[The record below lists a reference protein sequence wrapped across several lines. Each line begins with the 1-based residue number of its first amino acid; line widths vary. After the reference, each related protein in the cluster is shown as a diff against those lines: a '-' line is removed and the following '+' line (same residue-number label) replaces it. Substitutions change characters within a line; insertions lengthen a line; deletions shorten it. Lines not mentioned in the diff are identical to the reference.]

1 MELFNHNSRSPN
13 FNDASDAY
21 ANVKQLYLSIFHLP
35 SQLETNLKAFIT
47 TYNENYTSNWNQ
59 EMVFGR
65 NDPIATFKDTNR
77 DITIAVDIPAASEQ
91 EAKSNLGKCNRIIQ
105 YLYPAYQQANRAN
118 SISKP
123 PLVRVRFANLIK
135 RSNAGDSPSAREG
148 GLLGFITSLSFTN
161 DFDEAGAFDYG
172 TAALF
177 PKKISLNMNFK
188 PLHEHDLGW
197 GNDIGFNNPDNVNF
211 PFGLTDLQA
220 PQTPDDSVNPQAVAD
235 DFGDPETVAR
245 LQAGPFDSGLAPGAG
260 VLDDSQDGALNNAA
274 AVEVRAQMIAETVSP
289 GMSPREIADIYDEVA
304 SIVSPETAGSS
315 FSYTITP
322 TPMGD

>member
-1 MELFNHNSRSPN
+1 MELFNNNSRSTKFSDP
-13 FNDASDAY
+13 SDAY

-91 EAKSNLGKCNRIIQ
+91 EAKSNLGKCNRVIQ

-118 SISKP
+118 TISKP

-135 RSNAGDSPSAREG
+135 RANAGDSPSAREG
-148 GLLGFITSLSFTN
+148 GLLGFITSLTFTP
-161 DFDEAGAFDYG
+161 DFDEAGAFDSG

-177 PKKISLNMNFK
+177 PKKISLNMSFK

-197 GNDIGFNNPDNVNF
+197 GDDIGFNDQDNVNF

-220 PQTPDDSVNPQAVAD
+220 PRTPDDSVNPQATAEEFD
-235 DFGDPETVAR
+235 DPQSIPDVEDESSVLVLSDEGQDGSLANAGAVTLRAELIARTVA
-245 LQAGPFDSGLAPGAG
+245 LGMPVEDATTAFGEGGGLS
-260 VLDDSQDGALNNAA
+260 DEQ
-274 AVEVRAQMIAETVSP
+274 VS
-289 GMSPREIADIYDEVA
+289 RI
-304 SIVSPETAGSS
+304 
-315 FSYTITP
+315 SYSMTTM
-322 TPMGD
+322 PMGE